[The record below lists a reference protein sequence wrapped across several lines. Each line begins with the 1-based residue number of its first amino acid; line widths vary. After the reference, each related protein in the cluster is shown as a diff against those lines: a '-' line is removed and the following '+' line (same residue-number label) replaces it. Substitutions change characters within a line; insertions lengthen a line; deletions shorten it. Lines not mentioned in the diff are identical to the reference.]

1 MAAMQG
7 MTIGWLAERNAY
19 KFPDK
24 EAVVM
29 QGPEGRRDA
38 ATHAEFNERVDRVAN
53 GLGER
58 GIGQGDTVGVYM
70 QNNVETLE
78 TYLGAMKLGALPV
91 PVNHRFKAD
100 EVAYVLADSEAE
112 LLVFD
117 ADAADIVGEVHDSNQ
132 TPDQYLYAGET
143 VPRYADSY
151 ADFRASAAD
160 DYVDIVPTRLDEA
173 MLMYTSGTTGKPKGC
188 LLTHENLLM
197 QAINSA
203 VESAVEGRELNTEGR
218 LLVVTPLF
226 HIAAFGGFL
235 NTFFA
240 SGTTLV
246 MDEFLPGR
254 VLEVFEEEAVTST
267 FFVPMM
273 ARAMLDHPEFEE
285 YDLSALDTVGIG
297 AAPAGRELKRTIQE
311 RFGVD
316 LSEAFGQTEMS
327 PTTTTL
333 HPSKVIE
340 KSDSVGRPLL
350 NVMVKIVDP
359 ETGEEVEQGQIGQV
373 CYKGPT
379 MFEGYHNMP
388 EKTAEVI
395 DEEGWFRSGDL
406 VRQDEDG
413 FVHFAGRSDDMIISG
428 GENIYP
434 AEIEEVLHEHEAID
448 ECAVVG
454 APDETWGERVK
465 AAIVC
470 KEGFDL
476 TAEDVT
482 EYVGTRLADY
492 KKPREVVFLEELPRN
507 PTGKVVKADLD
518 DVDGTVLEPSSS

>member
-1 MAAMQG
+1 MQG
-7 MTIGWLAERNAY
+7 MTIGWLAERNAH
-19 KFPDK
+19 KVPDE
-24 EAVVM
+24 EALVM

-38 ATHAEFNERVDRVAN
+38 VTHAEFNERVDRVAN
-53 GLGER
+53 GLRAR
-58 GIGQGDTVGVYM
+58 GFEQGDTVAVYM
-70 QNNVETLE
+70 QNNVETME
-78 TYLGAMKLGALPV
+78 TYLGAMKLGVLPV

-100 EVAYVLADSEAE
+100 EVAYVLEDSAAE

-117 ADAADIVGEVHDSNQ
+117 ADATDIVDEVHDADV
-132 TPDQYLYAGET
+132 TPDQYLYVGAET
-143 VPRYADSY
+143 PGYADSY
-151 ADFRASAAD
+151 DEFRADAATE
-160 DYVDIVPTRLDEA
+160 YVDIVPDRLDEA
-173 MLMYTSGTTGKPKGC
+173 MLMYTSGTTGRPKGC

-203 VESAVEGRELNTEGR
+203 VESAIEGREVDTDGR

-235 NTFFA
+235 NTFFV
-240 SGTTLV
+240 SGTTLL

-254 VLEVFEEEAVTST
+254 VLEVLEEEAITST
-267 FFVPMM
+267 FLVPMM
-273 ARAMLDHPEFEE
+273 ARTLLDRPDFEE

-350 NVMVKIVDP
+350 NVMVKVVDP
-359 ETGEEVEQGQIGQV
+359 DTGAEVEQGEIGRI

-379 MFEGYHNMP
+379 QFEGYHGMP

-395 DEEGWFRSGDL
+395 DEEGWFHSGDL
-406 VRQDEDG
+406 VRQDEEG
-413 FVHFAGRSDDMIISG
+413 FVYFVGRSDDMIISG
-428 GENIYP
+428 GENVYP
-434 AEIEEVLHEHEAID
+434 AEIEEVLHEHEAVD
-448 ECAVVG
+448 EAAVVG
-454 APDETWGERVK
+454 APDDTWGERVK
-465 AAIVC
+465 AAIVRHD
-470 KEGFDL
+470 GHDL
-476 TAEDVT
+476 SAEAVQA
-482 EYVGTRLADY
+482 YVESRLADY
-492 KKPREVVFLEELPRN
+492 KKPREVVFIEELPRN
-507 PTGKVVKADLD
+507 PTGKVLKGQVEDL
-518 DVDGTVLEPSSS
+518 